1 MDIIVEYGME
11 DGFSG
16 KLIAPDLTEAIKMAK
31 AIYEQTFEC
40 DYAKV
45 VVDGEEVYECCF

>member
-16 KLIAPDLTEAIKMAK
+16 KLIAPDLTEAMKMAK
-31 AIYEQTFEC
+31 AIYEQIFEC
-40 DYAKV
+40 DYAKRNKLPIIIL
-45 VVDGEEVYECCF
+45 YNF